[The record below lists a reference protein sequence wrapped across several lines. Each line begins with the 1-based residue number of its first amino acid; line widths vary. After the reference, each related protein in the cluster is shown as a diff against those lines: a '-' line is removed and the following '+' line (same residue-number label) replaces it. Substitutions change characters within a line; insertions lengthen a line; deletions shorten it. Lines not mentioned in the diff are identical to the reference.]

1 MIRYALICDNEH
13 DFEGW
18 FKDSASF
25 DEQVKAKVVTC
36 PSCGSTKVSKALM
49 APAVRSSKKKA
60 ALPAPTGTAEM
71 AETTDSAEAVPMA
84 TADPNHAELV
94 ATLRKLKQHVVENSE
109 YVGERFTEEARK
121 IHYEEADARSIYGEA
136 SLEDAK
142 ALLDEGVDLHPLPV
156 LPEDKN

>member
-1 MIRYALICDNEH
+1 MIRYALVCDNEH

-25 DEQVKAKVVTC
+25 DKQVKAKVVSC
-36 PSCGSTKVSKALM
+36 PSCGSTMVSKALM

-60 ALPAPTGTAEM
+60 AQAVVDTSEAAE
-71 AETTDSAEAVPMA
+71 SAEAVPMA
-84 TADPNHAELV
+84 TANPSHAELI
-94 ATLRKLKQHVVENSE
+94 ATLRKLKKHVVDNSE
-109 YVGERFTEEARK
+109 YVGERFPEEARK
-121 IHYEEADARSIYGEA
+121 IHYEESEARSIYGEA

-142 ALLDEGVDLHPLPV
+142 KLLEEGVDLAPLPV